1 MKMIKCIAFQLF
13 VLCLA
18 SCTTIRATGL
28 PDNYS
33 GPRAELVDTIVY
45 PESGGKLMIFA
56 AESVDGRPISN
67 AKLETW
73 SASRGQRS
81 TVLPMGKRREVPAQR
96 LRVRL
101 VGSHITAMPIQEIAS
116 RMAGTFFE
124 VTGEV
129 DFEPTPG
136 KSYRVM
142 GELAAG
148 GSSVWIESEDDSQ
161 VVTEK
166 VRSSR

>member
-1 MKMIKCIAFQLF
+1 MKMIKWIAFQLS
-13 VLCLA
+13 VLFLA
-18 SCTTIRATGL
+18 GCTTIRATGL
-28 PDNYS
+28 PDNYT
-33 GPRAELVDTIVY
+33 GPRAELTDTIVY

-67 AKLETW
+67 AKTETR
-73 SASRGQRS
+73 SASLGQRF
-81 TVLPMGKRREVPAQR
+81 TLLPAGKRREVPAQR

-101 VGSHITAMPIQEIAS
+101 IGSHITAAPIQEIGS

-136 KSYRVM
+136 KSYRVT
-142 GELAAG
+142 GELAPG

-166 VRSSR
+166 VRSPR